1 MALPKLNTAPIY
13 EVSVPS
19 TGQRV
24 SYRPYLVKEEKVM
37 MMAFES
43 GDQKQALK
51 AIVSTIEACVQEKIN
66 VKDLATFD
74 VEYLFTQIRS
84 KSAGEKATVLLRCQE
99 CETQN
104 EVDVD
109 LSSIEIEIPEDDKI
123 VELTD
128 QITVEMKYPPYSSVI
143 ESDLQGDQVQLGLD
157 MVVASISGVIVKNGL
172 EEERMDAKDVSKKDL
187 LEFIESMT
195 TEQFE
200 KVTKYIGN
208 LPAMK
213 HDAKFKCVNCGHDNE
228 IELKGIQDFLS

>member
-19 TGQRV
+19 TGERV

-43 GDQKQALK
+43 GDQNQALK
-51 AIVSTIEACVQEKIN
+51 AIVSTIEACVQDKIN

-84 KSAGEKATVLLRCQE
+84 KSAGEKATVLLKCQE

-104 EVDVD
+104 EIDVD
-109 LSSIEIEIPEDDKI
+109 LSSIGIEIPDDEKI

-128 QITVEMKYPPYSSVI
+128 QITVEMKYPPYSAVI

-157 MVVASISGVIVKNGL
+157 MVVASISGIIVKNGL
-172 EEERMDAKDVSKKDL
+172 EEERMDAKDVSKKEL

-213 HDAKFKCVNCGHDNE
+213 HDAKFKCINCEHDNE
-228 IELKGIQDFLS
+228 VELKGIQDFLS